1 MRRCL
6 SLGHKLV
13 DLVKINHY
21 FPKCRA
27 GRIVLTHTGNN
38 RLFRL
43 ERRARTRRGGLLRFP
58 PARWFPEP
66 GAPGLAE
73 PLSQERHRDDPG
85 QGLRAGFEFVICH
98 SLTSFNFGVL
108 HKNER

>member
-1 MRRCL
+1 MRRCPL
-6 SLGHKLV
+6 LGHKLV

-43 ERRARTRRGGLLRFP
+43 ECRARTRRGGLLRFP
-58 PARWFPEP
+58 RRVGFLNRGLLDWWSLFRRSVTGTIRAR
-66 GAPGLAE
+66 
-73 PLSQERHRDDPG
+73 
-85 QGLRAGFEFVICH
+85 GLRAGFEFIICH
-98 SLTSFNFGVL
+98 SLTSSNFGVL